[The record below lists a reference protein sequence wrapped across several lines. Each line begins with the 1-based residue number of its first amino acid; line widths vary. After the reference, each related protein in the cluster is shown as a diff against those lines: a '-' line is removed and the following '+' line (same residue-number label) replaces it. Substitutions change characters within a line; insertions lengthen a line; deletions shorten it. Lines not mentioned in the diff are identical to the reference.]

1 MYANIYLRST
11 IFLRDN
17 GLSFIVS
24 LIAIKTPETNI
35 INIPTIDKKNEVKIK
50 EHYDKL
56 KLINFNSILNEDQK
70 QNIESIESKLNL
82 IFYKLFELSPEEIS
96 IVENKYLKN

>member
-35 INIPTIDKKNEVKIK
+35 INIPIIDKKFKNSPNIMIPQKIEK
-50 EHYDKL
+50 TNAEYSKGATRPA
-56 KLINFNSILNEDQK
+56 
-70 QNIESIESKLNL
+70 KLNL
-82 IFYKLFELSPEEIS
+82 
-96 IVENKYLKN
+96 